1 MPLHASALRVALR
14 GDSPGQLKTG
24 LRQKAKSFRPGGSRR
39 GKKDRV
45 TANNHKD
52 FRLRSGETP
61 ITVRFN
67 RLKPAAALRASLCEA
82 WRLDVYEPQRPT
94 GLRPKAQRF
103 VY

>member
-39 GKKDRV
+39 GKKERV
-45 TANNHKD
+45 TANNHKC
-52 FRLRSGETP
+52 FRSRSGETP

-67 RLKPAAALRASLCEA
+67 RLKPAAAMRASLCEA
-82 WRLDVYEPQRPT
+82 WRLNIYEPQR
-94 GLRPKAQRF
+94 GSVPKPNALSI
-103 VY
+103 